1 MKEPPHC
8 CRRSL
13 KPLFFTLALQ
23 LYLVGGS
30 SSATPDSSAAPAS
43 VLGPK
48 LQHYVDDQVMD
59 LEALGWSD
67 LGAKKA
73 MRVDDVFWIA
83 SMTKSGRLPP
93 ATPMTTP
100 AWPSGIKRS
109 RISTSRCNLMVNVPH
124 PVAY

>member
-1 MKEPPHC
+1 MKEHPHC

-43 VLGPK
+43 VLGLK

-93 ATPMTTP
+93 ATPMTIP

-124 PVAY
+124 PIAY

>member
-1 MKEPPHC
+1 
-8 CRRSL
+8 
-13 KPLFFTLALQ
+13 
-23 LYLVGGS
+23 
-30 SSATPDSSAAPAS
+30 
-43 VLGPK
+43 
-48 LQHYVDDQVMD
+48 LQHYVDDQVMAGAVVLVADKENLLD

-73 MRVDDVFWIA
+73 IRVDDVFWIA
-83 SMTKSGRLPP
+83 SMTKSARLPP

-109 RISTSRCNLMVNVPH
+109 RISTSRCKLMVNVPH